1 MSIATPLRT
10 QIEAIKAR
18 IDALAATATAEDI
31 VMLSKAVE
39 AIGGQASVFDVM
51 AVAEEKAAEI
61 EAAADQAT
69 TSGTAAI
76 DTAKTNA
83 LASVETAKN
92 QALNT
97 LAHSGGVSLAQI
109 QAAALSL

>member
-31 VMLSKAVE
+31 VMLSKAIE
-39 AIGGQASVFDVM
+39 AVGGQSSVFDVM

-61 EAAADQAT
+61 EASAENAAVAAT
-69 TSGTAAI
+69 ATVN
-76 DTAKTNA
+76 TAKDSAMTAITQAKNAA
-83 LASVETAKN
+83 LAQVN
-92 QALNT
+92 PLPT
-97 LAHSGGVSLAQI
+97 LAAA
-109 QAAALSL
+109 QAAVLSF

>member
-51 AVAEEKAAEI
+51 AVAEEKVVEIETAAE
-61 EAAADQAT
+61 AAT
-69 TSGTAAI
+69 TSGTTAI
-76 DTAKTNA
+76 DAAKTTA
-83 LASVETAKN
+83 MTAIDQAKN
-92 QALNT
+92 NAVAQIDPLPT
-97 LAHSGGVSLAQI
+97 LA
-109 QAAALSL
+109 AAHAAVLSF

>member
-61 EAAADQAT
+61 EQTGAAIVAVGQQAQTQVQTAKDNAITDIKAAAANF
-69 TSGTAAI
+69 I
-76 DTAKTNA
+76 
-83 LASVETAKN
+83 
-92 QALNT
+92 NT
-97 LAHSGGVSLAQI
+97 GFSLPTLH
-109 QAAALSL
+109 AAALLF

>member
-61 EAAADQAT
+61 EAASADAAAAATAMIGTAKDTAMTAIDQA
-69 TSGTAAI
+69 
-76 DTAKTNA
+76 KNNA
-83 LASVETAKN
+83 VTQINPLP
-92 QALNT
+92 T
-97 LAHSGGVSLAQI
+97 LA
-109 QAAALSL
+109 AAHAAVLSF